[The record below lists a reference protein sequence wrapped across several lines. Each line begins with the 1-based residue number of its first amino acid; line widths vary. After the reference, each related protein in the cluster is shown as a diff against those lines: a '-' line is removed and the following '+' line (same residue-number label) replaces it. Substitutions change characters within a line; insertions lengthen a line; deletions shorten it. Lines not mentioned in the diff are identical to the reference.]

1 MDAIKFSLSLLLC
14 VAFLIACSFGLA
26 WAGEP
31 YNAALWAAI
40 ILGIAT

>member
-1 MDAIKFSLSLLLC
+1 MDAIKMALSVLLC
-14 VAFLIACSFGLA
+14 AAFVVACSFGLA

-31 YNAALWAAI
+31 YNAALWSAI